1 MRCQVVNCRC
11 YCRVSI
17 GCEPM
22 AKISTFQLA
31 WSVVFK
37 GNLHFH
43 WARNGKNGIEFPNVR
58 EIHGASTLGMLSYW
72 SNHCWWRPSTI
83 QGVVHG
89 ASPPLTALG
98 NDKFSAFLKHEI
110 LGCSRP
116 TFPQIEISEHSSS
129 FTRWGPLGPHS
140 FQLYNPW
147 RIHGAAIYGVPW
159 IPSIYPIYVSI
170 FLPAPWIRHGF
181 FPSFSRWTFHQK
193 HPTTDSL
200 WRSQGTRTSSS
211 TSSSASQHGSR
222 SRSTQGRWIKF
233 PDEVLAWLNGH
244 VPPWWLVAPVVR
256 ER

>member
-1 MRCQVVNCRC
+1 MTLRVRNGSFTNKRVSLNAHRKYGQKSKPDWDTIQPTSIRDFGGGESPRLRVLQWHPVPNTFHIKMWPGWMRCQVVNCRC

-170 FLPAPWIRHGF
+170 FLPAPWIRHG
-181 FPSFSRWTFHQK
+181 
-193 HPTTDSL
+193 
-200 WRSQGTRTSSS
+200 
-211 TSSSASQHGSR
+211 
-222 SRSTQGRWIKF
+222 
-233 PDEVLAWLNGH
+233 
-244 VPPWWLVAPVVR
+244 
-256 ER
+256 